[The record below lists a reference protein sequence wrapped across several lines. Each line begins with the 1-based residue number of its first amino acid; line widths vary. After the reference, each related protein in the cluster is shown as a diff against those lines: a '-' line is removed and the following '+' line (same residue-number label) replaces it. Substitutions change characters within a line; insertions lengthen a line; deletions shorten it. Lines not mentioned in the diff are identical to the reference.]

1 MKYLQKI
8 RYLLIVPL
16 VVVFLVSVFFVPA
29 QAQEQIPVTRTYVM
43 GSDVFGIR
51 PMAGTSQ
58 IYEFLINDMVV
69 MRYRTMYQG
78 LSARERAQIILE
90 RAEKLGQAMQEGA
103 LAVGKINGSF
113 AVTIEGQLFITVT
126 EADYRAN
133 NSTGEGLANVWL
145 QNTLAARGK
154 KASLKAS
161 LQKEKEKDKDK
172 DGASFGGDKSS
183 DSSVDTPK
191 ETSEKITEE
200 TKKETSVVF
209 TAEEKKMLQLI
220 NQERAKAGAA
230 PLTLDPELVRIARLK
245 SQDMID
251 KNYFDHYSPT
261 YGDPFTMMRNMG
273 VQYGFAGE
281 NLAGNPSL
289 DNAHETLMASPGHR
303 KNILNPNYTH
313 VGIGIVE
320 GGRYGKMYTQLFI
333 SKR

>member
-29 QAQEQIPVTRTYVM
+29 QAQEQIPVTRTYVR
-43 GSDVFGIR
+43 GSDVLGIR
-51 PMAGTSQ
+51 PMADTSQ

-145 QNTLAARGK
+145 QNILAARGK
-154 KASLKAS
+154 KASLKAG
-161 LQKEKEKDKDK
+161 LQKDRDKGDKDK
-172 DGASFGGDKSS
+172 GDKSS
-183 DSSVDTPK
+183 A
-191 ETSEKITEE
+191 I
-200 TKKETSVVF
+200 
-209 TAEEKKMLQLI
+209 TAEEEKMLQLI

-251 KNYFDHYSPT
+251 KNYFDHNSPT

-333 SKR
+333 SKL

>member
-29 QAQEQIPVTRTYVM
+29 QAQEQIPVTRTYVR
-43 GSDVFGIR
+43 GSDVLGIR
-51 PMAGTSQ
+51 PMADTSQ

-145 QNTLAARGK
+145 QNILAARGK
-154 KASLKAS
+154 KASLKAG
-161 LQKEKEKDKDK
+161 LQKDRDK
-172 DGASFGGDKSS
+172 GDKSS
-183 DSSVDTPK
+183 A
-191 ETSEKITEE
+191 I
-200 TKKETSVVF
+200 
-209 TAEEKKMLQLI
+209 TAEEEKMLQLI

-251 KNYFDHYSPT
+251 KNYFDHNSPT

-303 KNILNPNYTH
+303 KNILNPNYTR

-333 SKR
+333 SKL

>member
-29 QAQEQIPVTRTYVM
+29 QAQEQIPVTRTYVR
-43 GSDVFGIR
+43 GSDVLGIR
-51 PMAGTSQ
+51 PMADTSQ

-145 QNTLAARGK
+145 QNILAARGK
-154 KASLKAS
+154 KASLKAG
-161 LQKEKEKDKDK
+161 LQKDKDK
-172 DGASFGGDKSS
+172 GDKSS
-183 DSSVDTPK
+183 A
-191 ETSEKITEE
+191 I
-200 TKKETSVVF
+200 
-209 TAEEKKMLQLI
+209 TAEEEKMLQLI

-251 KNYFDHYSPT
+251 KNYFDHNSPT

-333 SKR
+333 SKL

>member
-29 QAQEQIPVTRTYVM
+29 QAQEQIPVTRTYVR
-43 GSDVFGIR
+43 GSDVLGIR
-51 PMAGTSQ
+51 PMADTSQ

-145 QNTLAARGK
+145 QNILAARGK
-154 KASLKAS
+154 KASLKAG
-161 LQKEKEKDKDK
+161 LQKDRDK
-172 DGASFGGDKSS
+172 GDKSS
-183 DSSVDTPK
+183 A
-191 ETSEKITEE
+191 I
-200 TKKETSVVF
+200 
-209 TAEEKKMLQLI
+209 TAEEKEMLQLI

-333 SKR
+333 SKL